1 MPGRRGEP
9 SAAPPGAGPI
19 SKDGY
24 SMDTPKL
31 ADLDGIDYARIR
43 GAADEDGETASAGS
57 S

>member
-1 MPGRRGEP
+1 
-9 SAAPPGAGPI
+9 
-19 SKDGY
+19 
-24 SMDTPKL
+24 MDTPKL